1 MKSSCLFRIHAKNNK
16 LDFVFPVKKLND
28 TLAPTNVNKGFKV
41 KDFPDLDVMVVF
53 LKWIEFKELI
63 ELEREEITRDL

>member
-1 MKSSCLFRIHAKNNK
+1 MN
-16 LDFVFPVKKLND
+16 KLND
-28 TLAPTNVNKGFKV
+28 TLAPTNINKGFKV
-41 KDFPDLDVMVVF
+41 KDFLDLDVMVVF

>member
-1 MKSSCLFRIHAKNNK
+1 
-16 LDFVFPVKKLND
+16 VFPVKKLND